1 MSLGRVITLLL
12 ALPTAQAWCTSC
24 CAHPRPALR
33 APRVAASSVPP
44 SAEWLQGL
52 LNPSKPPPKTRAALG
67 TRRRPSEAVD
77 LKDPSSWV
85 SAESIKENLNLWLV
99 LGAAALI
106 FSQVA
111 TADIALWRGW
121 SLPEILFRMP
131 ARALPVPSRPI
142 PSRTRPGAR
151 ARPARP
157 LLTGRAPT
165 PDARRC

>member
-1 MSLGRVITLLL
+1 ME
-12 ALPTAQAWCTSC
+12 
-24 CAHPRPALR
+24 
-33 APRVAASSVPP
+33 APREADVLCLQEVTEA

-131 ARALPVPSRPI
+131 ARALPVVPSPPPSTLSRGPFRPI
-142 PSRTRPGAR
+142 PNRARPSAR